1 MNCLGTIA
9 RGAVLLTVATASIT
23 LAAPAYSAAAG
34 AEESAAAG
42 TTSSTTWKSIDAN
55 LQQLDALIHAGKL
68 DGLGHAAYGIANL
81 FKTLPAQS
89 AALPADKLALISG
102 NVKVVGGLVSKLD
115 KAGESGN
122 RAAVDAGLKTLKD
135 TLAPLRALYA
145 APPAK

>member
-1 MNCLGTIA
+1 MKRPGNIA
-9 RGAVLLTVATASIT
+9 RSAMLIAVAAATVTLTTHAFSATAGAPAAA
-23 LAAPAYSAAAG
+23 AAPASSA
-34 AEESAAAG
+34 
-42 TTSSTTWKSIDAN
+42 TWNSIDAN
-55 LQQLDALIHAGKL
+55 LQKLDTLIHAGKL
-68 DGLGHAAYGIANL
+68 DDLGSAAYGIANL
-81 FKTLPAQS
+81 FKTLPTQS
-89 AALPADKLALISG
+89 GALPADKLALISG